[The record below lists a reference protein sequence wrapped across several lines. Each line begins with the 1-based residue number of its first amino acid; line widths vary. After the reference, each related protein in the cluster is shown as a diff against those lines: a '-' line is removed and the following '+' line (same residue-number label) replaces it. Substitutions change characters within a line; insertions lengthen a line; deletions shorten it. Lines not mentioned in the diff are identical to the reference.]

1 MVYRKWRAG
10 DVVNYSLP
18 MEILRVVTNE
28 RVVDNAGKIALE
40 RGPIVFC
47 LEGIDN
53 GPETMSLLIAD
64 STRLQA
70 EFVPGELSGI
80 VTIKGSAVL
89 KNGQKTHV
97 TPIKAIPYFAWN
109 NRGANEMKVWVPETK

>member
-1 MVYRKWRAG
+1 MVDREWHAG

-53 GPETMSLLIAD
+53 GPETMNL
-64 STRLQA
+64 
-70 EFVPGELSGI
+70 
-80 VTIKGSAVL
+80 
-89 KNGQKTHV
+89 
-97 TPIKAIPYFAWN
+97 
-109 NRGANEMKVWVPETK
+109 